1 MGKGSLRQEPEAI
14 VVYLFLQGPNWS
26 HHCSLWFGT
35 LAGSHCNADKCT
47 LSFWTASLRRE
58 PLWSGSLRLV
68 VRPLVPGERPPA

>member
-47 LSFWTASLRRE
+47 LSFWMHLLDANLCGQE
-58 PLWSGSLRLV
+58 
-68 VRPLVPGERPPA
+68 A